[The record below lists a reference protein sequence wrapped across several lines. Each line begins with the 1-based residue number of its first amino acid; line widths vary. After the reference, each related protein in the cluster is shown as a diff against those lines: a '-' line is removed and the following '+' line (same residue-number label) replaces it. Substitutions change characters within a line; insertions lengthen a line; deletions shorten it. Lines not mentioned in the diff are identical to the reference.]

1 MLGTILYTAALYMG
15 KLFLDTRR

>member
-1 MLGTILYTAALYMG
+1 MLGTILYTAALNMG